1 MDSSLWNLRQTGGI
15 ELIQDHF
22 VLWIY
27 EMDTRNTCS
36 GNNCRGRLPLNEVF
50 DVVVKLDALVLISFL
65 TFAFIVHPN
74 LSLCFFRWLQRRFLL
89 HNPSRGS
96 PTCVQYVNRR
106 ASNYLGYTRE
116 KTQGHDFLLEVFLL
130 LVCCSSIFLD

>member
-1 MDSSLWNLRQTGGI
+1 MDSSPWNIRQTGDI

-27 EMDTRNTCS
+27 GMDTRNTWS

-74 LSLCFFRWLQRRFLL
+74 LSLFF
-89 HNPSRGS
+89 
-96 PTCVQYVNRR
+96 
-106 ASNYLGYTRE
+106 
-116 KTQGHDFLLEVFLL
+116 
-130 LVCCSSIFLD
+130 I